1 MEETQR
7 YSIAYRGLKN
17 GHHEFRFAVD
27 RSLFEA
33 FGNTEIKD
41 GACEVRVDLD
51 RSEAQLTL
59 DVAISGYVVVAC
71 DRCLEDCRVPVDF
84 EGQLLVRFSEEVREY
99 DGEVLWLLPGEE
111 HVDLTQ
117 YIYES
122 IVLSLPY
129 QRVHPEGECNPEMLE
144 RFRIVSD
151 SEFAAIEERAATR
164 GHADGEWAK
173 LAALRERMESEA
185 AEPSGAETP
194 GHPDA
199 AK

>member
-111 HVDLTQ
+111 VFSE
-117 YIYES
+117 ES
-122 IVLSLPY
+122 P
-129 QRVHPEGECNPEMLE
+129 P
-144 RFRIVSD
+144 F
-151 SEFAAIEERAATR
+151 
-164 GHADGEWAK
+164 
-173 LAALRERMESEA
+173 
-185 AEPSGAETP
+185 
-194 GHPDA
+194 
-199 AK
+199 

>member
-7 YSIAYRGLKN
+7 YSIAYKGLKN

-33 FGNTEIKD
+33 FENTEIKD

-151 SEFAAIEERAATR
+151 SEFAAIEERAAAR
-164 GHADGEWAK
+164 EHSDGEWAK

-185 AEPSGAETP
+185 AEPSEEGTT
-194 GHPDA
+194 GHPGA
-199 AK
+199 AE